1 VPLPVDA
8 LDCAELSVRD
18 AALAIG
24 SGHLHAIA
32 RGKGALRLSIK
43 RDAL

>member
-1 VPLPVDA
+1 VALAVDA
-8 LDCAELSVRD
+8 LYSAEFPVRD

-24 SGHLHAIA
+24 SGHLHPIA
-32 RGKGALRLSIK
+32 RGKGALRLSIV